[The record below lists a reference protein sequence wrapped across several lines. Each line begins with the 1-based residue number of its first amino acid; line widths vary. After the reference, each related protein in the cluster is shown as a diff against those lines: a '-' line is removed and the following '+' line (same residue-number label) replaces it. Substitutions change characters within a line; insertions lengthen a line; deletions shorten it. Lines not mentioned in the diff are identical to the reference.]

1 MNAKERRDFRRAARV
16 AMRRAVREGTMT
28 RLQRGRMFLKMR
40 SNDVVEEMA
49 DVCLAQAI
57 ECKVLEASDAGGGDV
72 NWVGIGENIDWEKLA
87 EFIMTILPMFL

>member
-1 MNAKERRDFRRAARV
+1 MSNKERRSFRRAARV

-28 RLQRGRMFLKMR
+28 RLQRGRLFLKMR
-40 SNDVVEEMA
+40 SDDVVEEMA

-57 ECKVLEASDAGGGDV
+57 ECKVMEASDVAGDV